1 MARPVQYFRGSA
13 NYVNGGTASTS
24 QQVNLG
30 SIPTG
35 YTVTRL
41 RWRWQAQ
48 RVINIAAAEAV
59 GVALHVGV
67 ILLPATTDPG
77 SVPNAYLNPDADWM
91 SYEVD
96 FFTPYRVE
104 NPDGTTFELDI
115 APGLD
120 YERDDKAMRLATVD
134 STLWLSAAVDPAYN
148 AQAAFY
154 FSLGGSIL
162 VTLPA

>member
-13 NYVNGGTASTS
+13 NYVNGGVADTS

-30 SIPTG
+30 PISTG

-48 RVINIAAAEAV
+48 HVVELAASEAV
-59 GVALHVGV
+59 GVAIHVGM

-77 SVPNAYLNPDADWM
+77 AVPNAYLNPDADWL

-120 YERDDKAMRLATVD
+120 YERDDKGMRLALED
-134 STLWLSAAVDPAYN
+134 SILWLSAAVDPAYD
-148 AQAAFY
+148 AQARFY
-154 FSLGGSIL
+154 FSFGGSL
-162 VTLPA
+162 LLTLPA